1 MLTARRQ
8 WILYSRNVYGNG
20 VKEDFMRPKN
30 EVKKISSAT
39 RSDVHTGAGSLDEY
53 IFSRK
58 SGTGKIRDHKSS

>member
-1 MLTARRQ
+1 
-8 WILYSRNVYGNG
+8 
-20 VKEDFMRPKN
+20 MRPKN

-58 SGTGKIRDHKSS
+58 SGTEKIRDHNVDFPGIRPITVILQIYA